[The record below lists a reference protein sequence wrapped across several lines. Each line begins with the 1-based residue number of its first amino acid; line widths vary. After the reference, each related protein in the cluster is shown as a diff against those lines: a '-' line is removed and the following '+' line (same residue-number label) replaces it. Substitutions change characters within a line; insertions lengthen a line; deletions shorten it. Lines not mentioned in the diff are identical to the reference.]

1 MSEIL
6 MPRLSDTMEEGVVSS
21 WHKKPGDRVAVG
33 DALVDIETDKAL
45 MEYEAYEEGVLGE
58 ILVPEG
64 GTASIGTPIATLV
77 TDGSASDTVPAPRP
91 PAEPTPQPEPATAGG
106 SPAEGGRSSAA
117 GASPAAGERSPA
129 AGGRSP
135 SRPGGHP
142 TSIVQLDAQRAEG
155 FASAVDN
162 GSRLSP
168 GHAGNGRSRPPSS
181 PLARRIARESGVDL
195 TTVTGSGPGGRIVRA
210 DVEAAGQR
218 AARDLA
224 LGQSVT
230 DAGAQRLEGLKEL
243 QAAID
248 AAPNA
253 RAVMDLQARA
263 TTEQA
268 MIANDQMRLQGIAMA
283 QAAEDRLRIQR
294 DQERA
299 KAESASRMA
308 LYRSSFQ

>member
-1 MSEIL
+1 M
-6 MPRLSDTMEEGVVSS
+6 R
-21 WHKKPGDRVAVG
+21 R
-33 DALVDIETDKAL
+33 
-45 MEYEAYEEGVLGE
+45 
-58 ILVPEG
+58 
-64 GTASIGTPIATLV
+64 TLV
-77 TDGSASDTVPAPRP
+77 TIALVGAVSFGGSAAHAQLAVYDAASYAKLI
-91 PAEPTPQPEPATAGG
+91 QQATTAVNQLNELKTQVTQGQQLL
-106 SPAEGGRSSAA
+106 SSLND
-117 GASPAAGERSPA
+117 ASGVSK
-129 AGGRSP
+129 
-135 SRPGGHP
+135 
-142 TSIVQLDAQRAEG
+142 I
-155 FASAVDN
+155 ASALGVPSLRSFLPDTSALSAVTKGDFSALGAIGARADAIRAAN
-162 GSRLSP
+162 RLWTAP
-168 GHAGNGRSRPPSS
+168 ADD
-181 PLARRIARESGVDL
+181 PLG
-195 TTVTGSGPGGRIVRA
+195 A

-248 AAPNA
+248 SAPNA